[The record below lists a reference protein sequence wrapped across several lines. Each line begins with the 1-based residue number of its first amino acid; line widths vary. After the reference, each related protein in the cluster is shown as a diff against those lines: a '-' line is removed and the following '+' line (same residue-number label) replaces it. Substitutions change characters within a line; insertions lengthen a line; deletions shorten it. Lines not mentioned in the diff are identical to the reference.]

1 MLEEMKFIG
10 EFWLLDVAVELEDG
24 NPSIWLWCKD
34 KDGKTYIVKQAYSP
48 SFYIVSDKIRDILEN
63 LRSQQLRVEEVD
75 RKIRGRDVKAL
86 KVYVNVEDVESAAK
100 KIIKGLR
107 NIEVFEEDI
116 RPSTKYLIENGL
128 KPSGGVRVLGELIE
142 DGVFKIVEAERVEYI
157 PDMISPPLHVLSFD
171 AVYYS
176 KSGSPRPE
184 RDPVIIISITTLKG
198 LKIQLVGDEKEILR
212 EFIRI
217 IEEEDPDV
225 IVGFSSN
232 RIHWNYLV
240 ERARINGLKLTI
252 GRLNSEPHTSIHG
265 HVSIRGRLNID
276 LEDMARDIPELT
288 VETLEEFVS
297 YLGLQYSFDTVE
309 DWEVAETWEKN
320 PEKIKRYSIQRAE
333 ALLKCYEA
341 LVDYIFSLS
350 ELTGMPADYVLTAS
364 TGFRVE
370 NYLMYL
376 AVKKNELIPKKPEIS
391 HVSYIGGLVK
401 SPKPGLHKDV
411 VVVDFRSMYPSLMIK
426 YNISFDT
433 LSEDGEYI
441 SPNNY
446 RFRKEPEG
454 FLPHALKTL
463 ISERRRIQEK
473 LKILNP
479 ESIEAR
485 VLNARQK
492 AVKVISN
499 AVYGYTGWVG
509 ARWYTREVAEATT
522 SWGRQVILESMRRA
536 EELGMKVLY
545 SDTDSLF
552 LQDYIGKLESFL
564 KWIEEDL
571 GLEAKI
577 DKIYKRILFTEA
589 KKKYAGIT
597 EDSKIDIV
605 GLEAV
610 RGDWSMIA
618 REAQRETVKTLLEKG
633 DVEEALKTS
642 RRYVKKILD
651 GDIELRQLI
660 IWKQITR
667 PLDEYEAT
675 QPHIVVARQ
684 LIQEGWRIQPGDKVG
699 YIIIRGGGPLY
710 RRVKPY
716 FKVSMDEI
724 DWEYYLDKQVMQA
737 CIRILEP
744 LGVKPE
750 ELKKTG
756 EVSLTDFL

>member
-1 MLEEMKFIG
+1 MRFLNDL
-10 EFWLLDVAVELEDG
+10 WLLDIAVEFE
-24 NPSIWLWCKD
+24 NSRPVVWLWCKD
-34 KDGKTYIVKQAYSP
+34 KSSETYIVKLSYSP
-48 SFYIVSDKIRDILEN
+48 SFYIVSDRITSVLES
-63 LRSQQLRVEEVD
+63 LKSQQLKLEIVD
-75 RKIRGRDVKAL
+75 RKIRGREVKAL
-86 KVYVNVEDVESAAK
+86 KVYVDVEDVESIAK
-100 KIIKGLR
+100 KITKGLR
-107 NIEVFEEDI
+107 DIQVFEEDI
-116 RPSTKYLIENGL
+116 RPSVKFLIENGL
-128 KPSGGVRVLGELIE
+128 RPSGGLRVEGRLVE
-142 DGVFKIVEAERVEYI
+142 DGFYKVVEAEKVEYI
-157 PDMISPPLHVLSFD
+157 PDTVPPPLRVLSFD
-171 AVYYS
+171 VIYYS

-184 RDPVIIISITTLKG
+184 RDPAIIISISTSKG
-198 LKIQLVGDEKEILR
+198 LTTQLIGDEKQILQ
-212 EFIRI
+212 EFLNI
-217 IEEEDPDV
+217 IQREDPDV
-225 IVGFSSN
+225 IVSFSSN
-232 RIHWNYLV
+232 RIHWNYLI
-240 ERARINGLKLTI
+240 ERARMHGLKLAV
-252 GRLNSEPHTSIHG
+252 GRLSSEPHTSIHG
-265 HVSIRGRLNID
+265 HVSIRGRINID

-288 VETLEEFVS
+288 VETLDEFVN
-297 YLGLQYSFDTVE
+297 YLGLELSLDTVE
-309 DWEVAETWEKN
+309 DWEIAETWERN
-320 PEKIKRYSIQRAE
+320 PERIKKYSLQRAE
-333 ALLKCYEA
+333 TLLRCYDALA
-341 LVDYIFSLS
+341 DYIFSLS

-376 AVKKNELIPKKPEIS
+376 AVEKNELIPKKPEVS

-401 SPKPGLHKDV
+401 SPKPGLHRDV

-426 YNISFDT
+426 YNVSFDT
-433 LSEDGEYI
+433 LSEEGEYV

-463 ISERRRIQEK
+463 ISERRRIQEY
-473 LKILNP
+473 LKKLNP
-479 ESIEAR
+479 ESVEAR

-522 SWGRQVILESMRRA
+522 SWGRQVISESMKKA
-536 EELGMKVLY
+536 EELGMKVIY

-552 LQDYIGKLESFL
+552 LQDYGGKLEVFL

-571 GLEAKI
+571 GLEAKV
-577 DKIYKRILFTEA
+577 DKVYRMIIFTEA

-597 EDSKIDIV
+597 VDSKIDIV

-618 REAQRETVKTLLEKG
+618 REAQTETIKTLLETG
-633 DVEEALKTS
+633 DRREALKTA
-642 RRYVKKILD
+642 RRYVKKLMD
-651 GDIELRQLI
+651 GDVELRKLI
-660 IWKQITR
+660 LWKQITR

-699 YIIIRGGGPLY
+699 YIVIRGGGPLY

-716 FKVSMDEI
+716 FKVSKEEI
-724 DWEYYLDKQVMQA
+724 DWEYYIDKQVMQA

>member
-1 MLEEMKFIG
+1 MKFIG
-10 EFWLLDVAVELEDG
+10 DLWLLDVALELEEG
-24 NPSIWLWCKD
+24 NPFIWLWCKD
-34 KDGKTYIVKQAYSP
+34 KDGKTHIIKQAYSP
-48 SFYIVSDKIRDILEN
+48 SFYIISDKIRDIHES
-63 LRSQQLRVEEVD
+63 LRSQRIRVEEVD

-86 KVYVNVEDVESAAK
+86 RTYVDVEDVESAAK
-100 KIIKGLR
+100 KITRTLKH
-107 NIEVFEEDI
+107 IEIFEEDI
-116 RPSTKYLIENGL
+116 RPSIKYLIENGL

-142 DGVFKIVEAERVEYI
+142 HDPFKIIEAEKVEYI
-157 PDMISPPLHVLSFD
+157 PDMISPLLRVLSFD
-171 AVYYS
+171 TVYYS
-176 KSGSPRPE
+176 KSGSPQPE
-184 RDPVIIISITTLKG
+184 RDPVIIISITTLRG
-198 LKIQLVGDEKEILR
+198 AKIQLVGDEKEILQKFL
-212 EFIRI
+212 EI
-217 IEEEDPDV
+217 IEDEDPDV

-240 ERARINGLKLTI
+240 ERARKHGLKLTV
-252 GRLNSEPHTSIHG
+252 GRLSSEPHTSIHG

-288 VETLEEFVS
+288 VETLEEFVN
-297 YLGLQYSFDTVE
+297 YLGLQYNFDTVE
-309 DWEVAETWEKN
+309 DWEIAETWEEN
-320 PEKIKRYSIQRAE
+320 PEKIKRYSLQRAE

-341 LVDYIFSLS
+341 LIDYIFSLS

-376 AVKKNELIPKKPEIS
+376 AVKKNELIPKKPEIP
-391 HVSYIGGLVK
+391 HIRYLGGLVK

-433 LSEDGEYI
+433 LSEDGENI
-441 SPNNY
+441 SPSNY

-454 FLPHALKTL
+454 FLPYALKTL
-463 ISERRRIQEK
+463 ISERRRILEK
-473 LKILNP
+473 LKMLNP
-479 ESIEAR
+479 ESTEAR
-485 VLNARQK
+485 VLDARQK

-522 SWGRQVILESMRRA
+522 SWGRQVILESIKKA
-536 EELGMKVLY
+536 EELGMKVIY

-552 LQDYIGKLESFL
+552 LQNYVGKLDSFL
-564 KWIEEDL
+564 KWIEGDL
-571 GLEAKI
+571 GLEAKV
-577 DKIYKRILFTEA
+577 DKIYKRVLFTEA

-597 EDSKIDIV
+597 EDSRIDIV

-610 RGDWSMIA
+610 RGDWCMIA
-618 REAQRETVKTLLEKG
+618 REAQRETIKTLLVDG
-633 DVEEALKTS
+633 DVQEALKTS
-642 RRYVKKILD
+642 RRYARKIMD
-651 GDIELRQLI
+651 GDIELKQLI

-684 LIQEGWRIQPGDKVG
+684 LLQEGWKIQPGDKIG
-699 YIIIRGGGPLY
+699 YIIVRGGGPLY

-716 FKVSMDEI
+716 FKARRDEV
-724 DWEYYLDKQVMQA
+724 DWEYYLDKQVIQA

-744 LGVKPE
+744 LGVKAE